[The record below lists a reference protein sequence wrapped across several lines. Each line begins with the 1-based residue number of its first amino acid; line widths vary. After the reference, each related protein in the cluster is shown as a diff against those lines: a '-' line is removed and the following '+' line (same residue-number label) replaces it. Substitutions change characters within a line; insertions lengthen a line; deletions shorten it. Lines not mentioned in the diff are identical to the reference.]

1 MARAAI
7 LPLPDEQARLIRT
20 AADEIDAR
28 LGPNAT
34 GRAFA
39 REFLP
44 VVYEVT
50 GAVLG
55 AHTVGQLLRQMTGR
69 SPAKAALQEEVAAFK
84 KGLTFAG
91 ARPEDLG
98 STPAAHRDLL
108 ARPAPTAATVAAD
121 LGRLQAMQLD
131 YLREQLAMRERQAAV
146 AETAREAA
154 VIEATAAVAKLE
166 GLNESLGHLQAEC
179 ARLTE
184 VLALEQERARAENR
198 QNLMRVESVRA
209 ETRAAEEQHRL
220 ALQRI
225 AQLQGDL
232 AAVKTERDA
241 LAQRNAALLKAA
253 ARA

>member
-1 MARAAI
+1 MARSPI
-7 LPLPDEQARLIRT
+7 LPLPDAQARRIR
-20 AADEIDAR
+20 AATDEIDTR
-28 LGPNAT
+28 LGPDAT
-34 GRAFA
+34 GREFA

-50 GAVLG
+50 GMVLG
-55 AHTVGQLLRQMTGR
+55 ANAVGQLLRQMTGR
-69 SPAKAALQEEVAAFK
+69 TPGKAALQEEVASFK
-84 KGLTFAG
+84 KGLTSAG
-91 ARPEDLG
+91 RRRDDL
-98 STPAAHRDLL
+98 SNSPAAPANHD
-108 ARPAPTAATVAAD
+108 ARPAPTAAAVAAD

-131 YLREQLAMRERQAAV
+131 YLREQLAMRERQAAA
-146 AETAREAA
+146 AEAVREAA

-166 GLNESLGHLQAEC
+166 GLIESLSHLQAEC

-184 VLALEQERARAENR
+184 VMALEQERARAENR

-232 AAVKTERDA
+232 AGVKTERDA